1 MSSLFFLLILS
12 GCSFFIQ
19 KIDSEIVNQKNY
31 LKNIP
36 EKKTFCPLDRSI
48 HQQVINAN
56 SKSQEI
62 FEDFTQKNPQYHF
75 IDRLIFWS
83 LIQMSIR
90 PDQSSPSSRL
100 QVLIS
105 HNKSPL
111 YLDFFSE
118 NDEAQYPFLYGLDW
132 IGKKFKA
139 KNLEFY
145 AKILDNELSQKFKV
159 EKDLEIF
166 LELNKEKL
174 KQDSALAPFFV
185 RGTEVLKEGERI
197 PLLNFTQL
205 IKVYRKNESK
215 QKIIVNTILN
225 QFKTDMNQAGYC
237 NYDFNLYQNSIFLID
252 QSMPVSNIFGL
263 ATIQDTFMAST
274 TQKIDQIQ
282 AIDSLPLFY
291 GSSKVRSSA
300 ICMVEKDD
308 SFIWAISNLS
318 RDPGQH
324 LFHLIRYGLARS
336 QRIEDVDKLI
346 RHSRYLFLSDPL
358 RLIIESNRSRSDQIE
373 NLLKLNVPVYN
384 ADKLGNIWSFSK
396 FKNTGRFI
404 IDDRNQGSF
413 SCK

>member
-1 MSSLFFLLILS
+1 MNSLFIFLILS
-12 GCSFFIQ
+12 SCSFFIK

-36 EKKTFCPLDRSI
+36 EKNTFCSLDKSI
-48 HQQVINAN
+48 NQQVINAN
-56 SKSQEI
+56 SMSQEI
-62 FEDFTQKNPQYHF
+62 FEDFTQKNPQYQF

-90 PDQSSPSSRL
+90 PDQSSPSSRF

-105 HNKSPL
+105 HNKSPM

-118 NDEAQYPFLYGLDW
+118 NDEVQYPFLFGLDW
-132 IGKKFKA
+132 IGKKFQA

-145 AKILDNELSQKFKV
+145 AKILDKELSQKFKV

-166 LELNKEKL
+166 LELNKENL
-174 KQDSALAPFFV
+174 KQDSALAPFFI

-197 PLLNFTQL
+197 PVLNFTQL

-215 QKIIVNTILN
+215 QKVIVNTILN
-225 QFKTDMNQAGYC
+225 QFKTDMNQVGYC

-263 ATIQDTFMAST
+263 ASPQDTFMAST

-300 ICMVEKDD
+300 ICMVQKED

-336 QRIEDVDKLI
+336 QRVEDVDKLI

-384 ADKLGNIWSFSK
+384 ADKLGNIWSYSK
-396 FKNTGRFI
+396 FKDIGRFI